1 MGNLQIYSLNLLIQN
16 FSHYIRIH
24 LKWEALLKLNI
35 QDSLKILGFRHKI
48 QEPKQKFMHNLI
60 RIKDLEITLSIQ
72 ICLKAQI
79 NLMNF

>member
-48 QEPKQKFMHNLI
+48 QEHKQKFMHNLI
-60 RIKDLEITLSIQ
+60 
-72 ICLKAQI
+72 
-79 NLMNF
+79 